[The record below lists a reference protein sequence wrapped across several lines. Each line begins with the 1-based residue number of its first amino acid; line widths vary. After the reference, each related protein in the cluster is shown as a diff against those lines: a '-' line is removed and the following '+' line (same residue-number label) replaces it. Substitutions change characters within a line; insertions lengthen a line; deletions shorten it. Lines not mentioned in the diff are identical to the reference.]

1 MPLSVSK
8 TFKRYRWQVHLVEQM
23 HQNWTQRSEN
33 TLKQIRTLMEAPEQ
47 DRLELVRVMR
57 FAFGALGQSLG
68 GWMQWIN
75 SPEIMS
81 SFTREELDEMARTV
95 TGMVEKFIE
104 YDIEMTNKGMI
115 KGLAKQRAE
124 NTQGVRFVI

>member
-1 MPLSVSK
+1 
-8 TFKRYRWQVHLVEQM
+8 M
-23 HQNWTQRSEN
+23 HQNWIQRSEN
-33 TLKQIRTLMEAPEQ
+33 TIKQLKQLMESPDQ

-57 FAFGALGQSLG
+57 YAFGALGHSLG

-81 SFTREELDEMARTV
+81 SFTRDELEEMAKTV
-95 TGMVEKFIE
+95 VGMVEQFVS
-104 YDIEMTNKGMI
+104 YDMEVTDKGMR

-124 NTQGVRFVI
+124 DQEFVRFVI